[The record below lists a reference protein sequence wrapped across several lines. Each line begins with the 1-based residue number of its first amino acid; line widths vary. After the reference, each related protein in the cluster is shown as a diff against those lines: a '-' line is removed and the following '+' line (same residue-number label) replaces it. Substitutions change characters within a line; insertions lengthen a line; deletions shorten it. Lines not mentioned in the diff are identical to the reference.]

1 MKEIRL
7 KARAKINISLD
18 VLGKRPDG
26 YHDLSMIM
34 QTINLYDKVT
44 LRIGSKKAAPIVLKT
59 NLAFLPTDSKN
70 LVYRVVEF
78 MKNKYE
84 IKDNIYIDLFKVIPV
99 GAGLAGGSANAA
111 AAIKAMNRLFNLNL
125 QEEEMKEI
133 GKQFG
138 ADIPYCIME
147 GTMLAEG
154 IGDILTPLSKF
165 PDCSIVVVKPYFG
178 VSTAFVYNNLD
189 LGNIRKR
196 PDNEF
201 LKEAI
206 KEKNIN
212 KISENMVNV
221 LEEVTVKEYPII
233 EKIKEALIKLGAEGA
248 IMSGSGSA
256 VFGIFENK
264 EKAKIAAIS
273 MKKQKYVKFANATT
287 VYNRERG

>member
-1 MKEIRL
+1 M
-7 KARAKINISLD
+7 
-18 VLGKRPDG
+18 
-26 YHDLSMIM
+26 
-34 QTINLYDKVT
+34 
-44 LRIGSKKAAPIVLKT
+44 
-59 NLAFLPTDSKN
+59 
-70 LVYRVVEF
+70 
-78 MKNKYE
+78 
-84 IKDNIYIDLFKVIPV
+84 
-99 GAGLAGGSANAA
+99 
-111 AAIKAMNRLFNLNL
+111 
-125 QEEEMKEI
+125 
-133 GKQFG
+133 
-138 ADIPYCIME
+138 
-147 GTMLAEG
+147 
-154 IGDILTPLSKF
+154 
-165 PDCSIVVVKPYFG
+165 
-178 VSTAFVYNNLD
+178 YNNLD

>member
-1 MKEIRL
+1 
-7 KARAKINISLD
+7 
-18 VLGKRPDG
+18 
-26 YHDLSMIM
+26 
-34 QTINLYDKVT
+34 
-44 LRIGSKKAAPIVLKT
+44 
-59 NLAFLPTDSKN
+59 
-70 LVYRVVEF
+70 
-78 MKNKYE
+78 
-84 IKDNIYIDLFKVIPV
+84 
-99 GAGLAGGSANAA
+99 
-111 AAIKAMNRLFNLNL
+111 
-125 QEEEMKEI
+125 
-133 GKQFG
+133 
-138 ADIPYCIME
+138 
-147 GTMLAEG
+147 MLAEG